1 MYICHIKP
9 YFACWLLR
17 PTVIVV
23 CGIHIIGKGSQ
34 ISQMADNKEGMPD
47 VQPTVLMKVRENET
61 ASYVDVRVWLVGELR
76 HKDGNT

>member
-1 MYICHIKP
+1 
-9 YFACWLLR
+9 
-17 PTVIVV
+17 
-23 CGIHIIGKGSQ
+23 
-34 ISQMADNKEGMPD
+34 MADNKEGMPD